1 MVLLL
6 SKQIV
11 LFHHYT
17 AIQFF
22 NQTPILKRVKMRVFV
37 SQKDNAS
44 RREQK
49 ISVTSITI
57 TDR

>member
-6 SKQIV
+6 SKQVV
-11 LFHHYT
+11 LFHHHT
-17 AIQFF
+17 AIQLF
-22 NQTPILKRVKMRVFV
+22 NQTPILKRVRMRVSV

-44 RREQK
+44 LREQK
-49 ISVTSITI
+49 TGVTSITI

>member
-6 SKQIV
+6 SKQVV
-11 LFHHYT
+11 LFHYHT
-17 AIQFF
+17 AIQLF
-22 NQTPILKRVKMRVFV
+22 NQTPILKRVRMRVSV

-44 RREQK
+44 LREQK
-49 ISVTSITI
+49 TGVTSITI